1 MWWCSDNVQAGE
13 AETGEPGA
21 HWPANPDLFESTK
34 RLESKTKQMY
44 GSWGMAPRVVFQFSR
59 ECAHTHTQRSFPY
72 ISCDSKNSHI
82 QERLVLPY
90 MDEDMGQKGFSSF
103 TKVTGITGNSGCDWH
118 PGPSA
123 SKAVPVPSF
132 ATWEPGYSL
141 KSCPKVHVGKIF
153 PLRPLSFYQMLF
165 ALQCHSP
172 APVLHCQMISWQV

>member
-1 MWWCSDNVQAGE
+1 MS
-13 AETGEPGA
+13 
-21 HWPANPDLFESTK
+21 
-34 RLESKTKQMY
+34 RLERQRQGDLGLTGQSILTCLSPLNAWIQKQNRC
-44 GSWGMAPRVVFQFSR
+44 MAPEEWHPELSSSFHGSV
-59 ECAHTHTQRSFPY
+59 HTHTQRSFPY

-153 PLRPLSFYQMLF
+153 PVRPLSFYQMFF

-172 APVLHCQMISWQV
+172 GPVLHCQMISWQV